1 MIVFGGKIPEEE
13 KTLAKT
19 NVQVFIIQSPAF
31 PGVNPNLI
39 LTQFVSFVEFF
50 LVLKKYCKEFAISVS
65 RGVSMTVFL
74 NFQKIIR
81 FAAAPIRL

>member
-13 KTLAKT
+13 KSLAKT

-39 LTQFVSFVEFF
+39 LTQFVSFVDFF
-50 LVLKKYCKEFAISVS
+50 FSFEEVL
-65 RGVSMTVFL
+65 
-74 NFQKIIR
+74 
-81 FAAAPIRL
+81 